1 MPLGIYTVLVLH
13 AYKHVNISP
22 AHFYRHERSHV
33 STDEGRSEVAR
44 LRAQLAA
51 EYEAA
56 QRGLMGYAVTARHD
70 FIQARMERMG
80 KCHEELV
87 KLLGPQEAIEL
98 VAETLEE
105 RQQSAQQSEPT
116 PKEMQP

>member
-1 MPLGIYTVLVLH
+1 MDTR
-13 AYKHVNISP
+13 K
-22 AHFYRHERSHV
+22 
-33 STDEGRSEVAR
+33 SEVTR

-56 QRGLMGYAVTARHD
+56 RRGLTGYAVMARHD

-80 KCHEELV
+80 ECHQKLV
-87 KLLGPQEAIEL
+87 KLLGPQEAIKL

-105 RQQSAQQSEPT
+105 QQEQEQQP
-116 PKEMQP
+116 